1 MGLFDFF
8 KNITTMFKNKDVAR
22 LPEAQ
27 YINSANVENS
37 IIHENAYINAYTK
50 QIQTKPSNLIKIED
64 NGRILKMKQ
73 NETNMQVSQ
82 IKKLKESLPVEDGR
96 QIDLYRGVLEKN
108 EKKNLVYFG
117 LENSVNLK
125 NVLADKTRS
134 YKVSN
139 KMTKMFTIPVSK
151 QSSKFLGSLVE
162 DDIYKNY
169 CITKSNKLEN
179 YVTKIEERR
188 IQLLK
193 EKKEPKQ
200 SKNKVEIAG
209 KINAKNKLRKKTLT
223 EM

>member
-1 MGLFDFF
+1 MVLFDFF
-8 KNITTMFKNKDVAR
+8 KNITTMLKNKNVAR

-50 QIQTKPSNLIKIED
+50 QIQTKPSNIIKIED

-82 IKKLKESLPVEDGR
+82 IRKLKESLPVEDGR

-108 EKKNLVYFG
+108 EKKKLVYFG
-117 LENSVNLK
+117 LENGVNLK

-139 KMTKMFTIPVSK
+139 KMTKMFTIPVNK

-169 CITKSNKLEN
+169 CITKSSKLEN
-179 YVTKIEERR
+179 YVTRIEERR

-200 SKNKVEIAG
+200 SKNKVEIVG